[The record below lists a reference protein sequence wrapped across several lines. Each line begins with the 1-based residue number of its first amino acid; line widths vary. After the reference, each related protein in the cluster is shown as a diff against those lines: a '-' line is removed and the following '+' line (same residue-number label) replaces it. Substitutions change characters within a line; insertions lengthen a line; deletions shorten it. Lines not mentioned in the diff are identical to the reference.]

1 MFLGGFDAQGYV
13 SEFAPAMDG
22 DLEVTNHGDGTY
34 TLKFSFLDD
43 LGHTWDGE
51 WTGAISFTD
60 AGSSMYS
67 TQART
72 YSDYRRGAVNMKQK
86 ADLLMQNKLKAAEVT
101 TPTKA
106 VSRKVVR

>member
-1 MFLGGFDAQGYV
+1 M
-13 SEFAPAMDG
+13 
-22 DLEVTNHGDGTY
+22 
-34 TLKFSFLDD
+34 KFSFLDD

-86 ADLLMQNKLKAAEVT
+86 ADLLMLNILKAAEVT